1 MRCFTTEIK
10 LEFGELKEP
19 AVLWGYIPNNFSEID
34 IDRKHP
40 AVLVLPGGG
49 YGYTSEREGEAV
61 ALRLAAEGIC
71 AFVLKYHTA
80 PARFPVA
87 LSEALTAIAYIRE
100 NSEEYHVDSSNVSVC
115 GFSAGGHLA
124 ASTGV
129 HWNKE
134 EILKGIGKEA
144 SEVRPDSLILCYP
157 VITSGEYTHEG
168 SMSNLLAERRQE
180 PELIAFNCLETQ
192 VAEDT
197 PRTFLWHTWEDG
209 AVPVENSL
217 FFAAALAKNKVLTEM
232 HIYPHGHH
240 GLSLGNH
247 VVNGDW
253 KYEEKHSS
261 AEWINKAVDFIY
273 NK

>member
-19 AVLWGYIPNNFSEID
+19 AVLWGYIPSNFSEID

-80 PARFPVA
+80 PATFPVA

-100 NSEEYHVDSSNVSVC
+100 NSEEYHVDSANVSVC

-134 EILKGIGKEA
+134 EILKGIGKKA
-144 SEVRPDSLILCYP
+144 SEVRPDNLILCYP

-168 SMSNLLAERRQE
+168 SMSNLLAERRQDA
-180 PELIAFNCLETQ
+180 ELIAFNCLETQ

-197 PRTFLWHTWEDG
+197 PRTFLWHTWDDG

-217 FFAAALAKNKVLTEM
+217 HFATALAKNKVVTEM
-232 HIYPHGHH
+232 HLYPHGNH

-253 KYEEKHSS
+253 KYEEKHPS